1 MTEPEVDWVPLHFR
15 KWLAGTADLS
25 GEAEFVFWRLT
36 LLAYETQSAVLTR
49 SPDRFAR
56 WCKIPL
62 ERFEIAL
69 AELLD
74 ADKVQSM
81 EGGVC
86 LPSAEK
92 HLTRAVGK
100 LANKQRGVAIAR
112 RTAELQRQGKGRDEI
127 AQIIAGEFPDRKSA
141 DKPAK
146 APEPVP
152 ATGKALAMRDTTET
166 DSAVELWNGIAEEC
180 GLSRVRDITPARQRA
195 LKSRLS
201 EIGGLAGWQSV
212 LEAVRASDFLRGTNG
227 QSWSVSFDWLL
238 KSANL
243 TKVREGTYANKQAK
257 PNPKASALRGA
268 FASQLEGQSTNE

>member
-25 GEAEFVFWRLT
+25 GEAEFIFWRLT

-74 ADKVQSM
+74 AEKVQRT
-81 EGGVC
+81 EGGLC

-100 LANKQRGVAIAR
+100 LVNKQRGVAIAR
-112 RTAELQRQGKGRDEI
+112 RSVELQKQGKGKDEI
-127 AQIIAGEFPDRKSA
+127 AQIIAAEFPDRKAA

-146 APEPVP
+146 TPEPAP
-152 ATGKALAMRDTTET
+152 ASKAVAIPTNTTET
-166 DSAVELWNGIAEEC
+166 ASAVELWNAVAVEC
-180 GLSRVRDITPARQRA
+180 GLSQVRDITPARQRS
-195 LKSRLS
+195 LKSRLA
-201 EIGGLAGWQSV
+201 EIGGLAGWRSV

-227 QSWSVSFDWLL
+227 QTWSVSFDWLL
-238 KSANL
+238 KPANL
-243 TKVREGTYANKQAK
+243 TKVREGTYENKQAK
-257 PNPKASALRGA
+257 PNAKASALRGA
-268 FASQLEGQSTNE
+268 FASQLEGQSNE